1 MLMSRCMLLVAF
13 ALAAAAMPAAA
24 QTPDGAAVFTKHC
37 ATCHAGAG
45 VERAPTQAALR
56 ERTPEAILG
65 ALVNGVMAAQAA
77 ALSDAERRSV
87 AEYLSGR
94 SLGADRP
101 APVAGRCTT
110 PPAPLNEP
118 LQSPHWNG
126 WGITVTNTRFQTSDQ
141 ARLSSE
147 QVPKLRLK

>member
-1 MLMSRCMLLVAF
+1 MSRCLLLVAF
-13 ALAAAAMPAAA
+13 ALAAAAMPAAP

-94 SLGADRP
+94 RLGADNP
-101 APVAGRCTT
+101 APVAGRCAAA
-110 PPAPLNEP
+110 PPPLSDP
-118 LQSPHWNG
+118 TRGPHWNG
-126 WGITVTNTRFQTSDQ
+126 WGITGTNSRFQPADQ
-141 ARLSSE
+141 A
-147 QVPKLRLK
+147 